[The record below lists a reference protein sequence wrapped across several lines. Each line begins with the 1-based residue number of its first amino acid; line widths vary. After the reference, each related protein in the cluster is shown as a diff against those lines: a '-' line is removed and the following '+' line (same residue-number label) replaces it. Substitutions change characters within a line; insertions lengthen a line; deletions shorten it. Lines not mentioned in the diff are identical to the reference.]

1 MLKVYSLIK
10 GYWSLWVE
18 HAVRESYYPGPGPD
32 YTTSTL
38 FTILNPEP
46 LNPSTLHP
54 KTLQPKALNPTPFA
68 FLRYLEDCVY
78 SIGLKPRPT

>member
-32 YTTSTL
+32 YTD
-38 FTILNPEP
+38 LNPFH
-46 LNPSTLHP
+46 NPKS
-54 KTLQPKALNPTPFA
+54 
-68 FLRYLEDCVY
+68 
-78 SIGLKPRPT
+78 